1 LALTIVPLTPHGN
14 ELQALTAESPA
25 AEAAATAAT
34 PSNVPRTKHQI
45 SDASTALGC
54 TCANLLRPNLL
65 LLYALLSWWLIVVL
79 HAHLNEQMRSA
90 ARHGSSLWASAALA
104 SLVVGTA
111 LNANAWQSEHEG
123 LRAYLR
129 RAPCSALRFYCVSCT
144 RE

>member
-1 LALTIVPLTPHGN
+1 VALTIVPLTPHSN

-25 AEAAATAAT
+25 AGAAATADT
-34 PSNVPRTKHQI
+34 PSDVPRIKPQI
-45 SDASTALGC
+45 FCAPASTAFAC

-65 LLYALLSWWLIVVL
+65 LLYALLSWWLIVML

-90 ARHGSSLWASAALA
+90 TRHGSSLWASAALA

-129 RAPCSALRFYCVSCT
+129 RAPCSALRFYCVS
-144 RE
+144 